1 MFTSIRLSSMNV
13 TGAEISSEPSYILLN
28 TAVSSQWGFPKE
40 CPDNC
45 PCKDYDCNSHDYKSK
60 CGFSEGFCDMMRSS
74 DPPKYKVD
82 WVRVYQDPNDDL
94 QKVGCSTPE
103 RPTRR
108 WIEAHADQYK
118 QEHDVS
124 RMLNDIVTYY
134 DEMQQLFQLTTCVL
148 TLLLSTT
155 S

>member
-1 MFTSIRLSSMNV
+1 
-13 TGAEISSEPSYILLN
+13 
-28 TAVSSQWGFPKE
+28 
-40 CPDNC
+40 
-45 PCKDYDCNSHDYKSK
+45 
-60 CGFSEGFCDMMRSS
+60 MMRSS

-124 RMLNDIVTYY
+124 RMLNDIVIYY